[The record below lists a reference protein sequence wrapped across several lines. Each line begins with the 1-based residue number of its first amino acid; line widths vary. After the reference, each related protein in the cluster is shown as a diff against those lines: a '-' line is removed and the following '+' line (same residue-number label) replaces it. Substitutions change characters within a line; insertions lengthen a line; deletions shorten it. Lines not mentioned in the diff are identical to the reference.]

1 MNFRN
6 ENEPFFKRFEEV
18 RFDFNLQ
25 IDDNGHG
32 CGISLGAVVNFV
44 GIFYKQSAI
53 FVLKNISYCV
63 GIKVQGMSQ
72 LLHNFEAID
81 PEVIDVLTFNS
92 KTSHMHKDRGDA
104 SEINLMDIDTSDILN
119 CFTTLSVSKGV
130 TPPIT
135 EQILASRH
143 ITDENSLGSLL
154 KEIFEDFMDTHVLR
168 ITVPIINARLDA
180 RSSRGHCYDFNLG
193 DAKLTNNTLQESET
207 GRNKDPTCYR
217 GDQTMVALSSVLVMK
232 MLMLLPTL
240 LKVIAAKAIFG
251 LIMGII
257 SVILSKMSILPL
269 LLSYTKKNNYQA
281 NATPT
286 GSSYRQGINLNNYAL
301 TTDNYALYY
310 AQDEQSSGIQNG
322 NSDNNIISQDYGA
335 LGTNNDNLWGESKL
349 LNRNYENQNKDIKY
363 IPRKERYRSLR
374 RRSTSKPKKS
384 TYPEMIINGISVDG
398 MNFVTTEETN
408 TDIGENI
415 RETLGGNLLVR
426 TKRRSG
432 SPYYYRVIK

>member
-1 MNFRN
+1 M
-6 ENEPFFKRFEEV
+6 
-18 RFDFNLQ
+18 
-25 IDDNGHG
+25 
-32 CGISLGAVVNFV
+32 
-44 GIFYKQSAI
+44 
-53 FVLKNISYCV
+53 
-63 GIKVQGMSQ
+63 
-72 LLHNFEAID
+72 
-81 PEVIDVLTFNS
+81 
-92 KTSHMHKDRGDA
+92 
-104 SEINLMDIDTSDILN
+104 
-119 CFTTLSVSKGV
+119 
-130 TPPIT
+130 
-135 EQILASRH
+135 
-143 ITDENSLGSLL
+143 
-154 KEIFEDFMDTHVLR
+154 
-168 ITVPIINARLDA
+168 
-180 RSSRGHCYDFNLG
+180 
-193 DAKLTNNTLQESET
+193 
-207 GRNKDPTCYR
+207 
-217 GDQTMVALSSVLVMK
+217 
-232 MLMLLPTL
+232 
-240 LKVIAAKAIFG
+240 
-251 LIMGII
+251 
-257 SVILSKMSILPL
+257 
-269 LLSYTKKNNYQA
+269 
-281 NATPT
+281 
-286 GSSYRQGINLNNYAL
+286 NNYAL